1 MTYPLTSV
9 ASIDT
14 PVEAYLREV
23 GEVFQAFPRQD
34 SGTTFY
40 GVLVDGQRWFVKSSG
55 DPSIVE
61 SLRRALHLNTRVRH
75 PALPRLHNSFL
86 VPGGLAL
93 VYEWVPG
100 EVLNDPRF
108 TSEQRVND
116 PAHPHVRFRGLPVG
130 RIIDA
135 LDTIFDVH
143 LLLAESGFV
152 ASDLYDGCI
161 IYDFEGSRTFL
172 CDFDEYRDGSFV
184 LDMDRA
190 YGSRRFMAP
199 EEFRR
204 GATIDQVTNVF
215 NLGRW
220 SCGRRPPGRRD
231 RLPRRLEGHQGDAGG
246 RRAGG
251 QLGTRAA
258 VPIGERARRGLARR
272 GRRLPSRAALI
283 AASRPVGRS

>member
-1 MTYPLTSV
+1 MTHPLTSV

-23 GEVFQAFPRQD
+23 GEVFRVFGHQD
-34 SGTTFY
+34 SGTTSY
-40 GVLVDGQRWFVKSSG
+40 GVLVDGRRWFVKPSD

-100 EVLNDPRF
+100 EVLNDPRL
-108 TSEQRVND
+108 TSQQRVSD

-130 RIIDA
+130 RIIDV

-152 ASDLYDGCI
+152 ASDFYDGCI

-172 CDFDEYRDGSFV
+172 CDLDEYRDGPFV

-215 NLGRW
+215 NLGRAAAVLLGDGTGSLDAW
-220 SCGRRPPGRRD
+220 S
-231 RLPRRLEGHQGDAGG
+231 
-246 RRAGG
+246 
-251 QLGTRAA
+251 GTKEMREVVERAA
-258 VPIGERARRGLARR
+258 SSERARRYQSVSELVEAWRD
-272 GRRLPSRAALI
+272 A
-283 AASRPVGRS
+283 VGGSQVVQP

>member
-1 MTYPLTSV
+1 MTHPLTSV

-23 GEVFQAFPRQD
+23 GEVFRVFGHQD
-34 SGTTFY
+34 SGTTSY
-40 GVLVDGQRWFVKSSG
+40 GVLVDGRRWFVKPSD
-55 DPSIVE
+55 DPSIAE

-108 TSEQRVND
+108 TSQQRVSD

-152 ASDLYDGCI
+152 GVGSLRRLHHLRLRGVPDLPL
-161 IYDFEGSRTFL
+161 RP
-172 CDFDEYRDGSFV
+172 
-184 LDMDRA
+184 
-190 YGSRRFMAP
+190 RR
-199 EEFRR
+199 
-204 GATIDQVTNVF
+204 V
-215 NLGRW
+215 
-220 SCGRRPPGRRD
+220 PGRLFRPRCGPGL
-231 RLPRRLEGHQGDAGG
+231 RLQTLHGPRGVSARGD
-246 RRAGG
+246 

-258 VPIGERARRGLARR
+258 VPVGERARRAVARR
-272 GRRLPSRAALI
+272 GGRLPSRAALI

>member
-1 MTYPLTSV
+1 MTHPLTSV

-23 GEVFQAFPRQD
+23 GEVFRVFGHQD
-34 SGTTFY
+34 SGTTSY
-40 GVLVDGQRWFVKSSG
+40 GVLVGGRRWFVKPSD

-100 EVLNDPRF
+100 EVLNDPRL
-108 TSEQRVND
+108 TSQQRVSD

-130 RIIDA
+130 RIIDV
-135 LDTIFDVH
+135 DTIFDVH

-172 CDFDEYRDGSFV
+172 CDLDEYRDGSFV

-204 GATIDQVTNVF
+204 GATVDQVTNVF
-215 NLGRW
+215 NLGRAAAV
-220 SCGRRPPGRRD
+220 
-231 RLPRRLEGHQGDAGG
+231 LLGDGTGSLDAW
-246 RRAGG
+246 R
-251 QLGTRAA
+251 GTREMREVVERATSS
-258 VPIGERARRGLARR
+258 ERARRYQSVSELVEQWH
-272 GRRLPSRAALI
+272 AA
-283 AASRPVGRS
+283 AGGSQVVQP

>member
-1 MTYPLTSV
+1 M

-61 SLRRALHLNTRVRH
+61 SLRRALHINTRVRH

-100 EVLNDPRF
+100 EALYDPRF
-108 TSEQRVND
+108 TPEQRQSD
-116 PAHPHVRFRGLPVG
+116 PAHPHVRFRALPVG

-143 LLLAESGFV
+143 RLLAESGFV
-152 ASDLYDGCI
+152 ASDFYDGCI

-215 NLGRW
+215 NLGRAAAV
-220 SCGRRPPGRRD
+220 
-231 RLPRRLEGHQGDAGG
+231 LLGD
-246 RRAGG
+246 
-251 QLGTRAA
+251 GTGSLDAWRGTKEMREVVERAA
-258 VPIGERARRGLARR
+258 SSERARRYQSVSELVEAWRD
-272 GRRLPSRAALI
+272 A
-283 AASRPVGRS
+283 VGGSQVVQP